1 MFKETNKKNGKKKKK
16 IGARSCNKFVMAQIC
31 KGKQN
36 LQLEKSLYLVHCIQK
51 QTFNDITIKIPRI

>member
-1 MFKETNKKNGKKKKK
+1 
-16 IGARSCNKFVMAQIC
+16 MAQIC